1 MAGISTAINIA
12 DRMSGPIFSII
23 NAMDLMIDT
32 MSRVDTATSQGFD
45 AAHPQKYA
53 GAAGI

>member
-32 MSRVDTATSQGFD
+32 MSSVDTATSQGFD
-45 AAHPQKYA
+45 AA
-53 GAAGI
+53 